1 MMLVSKELSGCSR
14 RLRIGNGSIRV
25 RESAYCYG
33 LFDSHCKRKAS
44 DRNDVYDPDVND
56 IDPFRGFPCLP
67 KPHGHAADSSSQIKR
82 HFAEIGIDAAR
93 NVDSCRLGA
102 AARFLRALVPKRG
115 ATPPKPGGVGGQINT
130 RYFTGWEMKVC
141 FVPCLQARPRN

>member
-1 MMLVSKELSGCSR
+1 MSRGRLDCKKINRSRGRCERTGVSDPRE
-14 RLRIGNGSIRV
+14 RLTPSIV
-25 RESAYCYG
+25 LFRETQDITLTGVGG
-33 LFDSHCKRKAS
+33 L
-44 DRNDVYDPDVND
+44 
-56 IDPFRGFPCLP
+56 
-67 KPHGHAADSSSQIKR
+67 
-82 HFAEIGIDAAR
+82 R